1 MLLFFICIIVGLYDK
16 EMKEEDEEIDTKIKW

>member
-1 MLLFFICIIVGLYDK
+1 MLLFLICIIVGLYDK